1 MYQLEGEYTRLV
13 REDVDPNVAFEMVY
27 GKTE

>member
-1 MYQLEGEYTRLV
+1 MYQLEAEYTRLV
-13 REDVDPNVAFEMVY
+13 REDVDSNVAFEMVY